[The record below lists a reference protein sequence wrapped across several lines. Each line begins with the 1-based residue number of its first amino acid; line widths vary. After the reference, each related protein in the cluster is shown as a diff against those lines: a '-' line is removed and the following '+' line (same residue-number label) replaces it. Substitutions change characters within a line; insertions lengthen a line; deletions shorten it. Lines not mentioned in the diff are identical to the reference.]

1 VRRLLVYRV
10 AIVRIYMIEQAEVT
24 RLTIPT
30 VEDRSTCL
38 NVIIELKVRVMI
50 ERFSSP
56 FGRLYLVAL
65 RIVYV
70 TMRVLERCF
79 ANEKIALATPTTA
92 QEVVISAKQY
102 KVFLSASG
110 NCPLITIIGL
120 YEILLSS
127 YAV

>member
-24 RLTIPT
+24 RLT
-30 VEDRSTCL
+30 
-38 NVIIELKVRVMI
+38 IELKVRVMI